1 MLNITSAIKTI
12 RVNEIVKKTND
23 KVIDKV
29 MDELS
34 NKKDAIKWT
43 SKPSNNGLLTIRKNK
58 VALTL
63 YQTTYVGR
71 CLLDLSVNVLVPLW
85 LH

>member
-34 NKKDAIKWT
+34 NKKDAIK
-43 SKPSNNGLLTIRKNK
+43 
-58 VALTL
+58 
-63 YQTTYVGR
+63 
-71 CLLDLSVNVLVPLW
+71 
-85 LH
+85 

>member
-1 MLNITSAIKTI
+1 MLFIHPYKTNFFSHFCFPDMMTYMLNITSAIKTI

-34 NKKDAIKWT
+34 NKKDAIK
-43 SKPSNNGLLTIRKNK
+43 
-58 VALTL
+58 
-63 YQTTYVGR
+63 
-71 CLLDLSVNVLVPLW
+71 
-85 LH
+85 

>member
-1 MLNITSAIKTI
+1 MTYMLNITSAIKTI

-29 MDELS
+29 I

-43 SKPSNNGLLTIRKNK
+43 SKPSNNGLVTIRKNK